1 VNAEATGTV
10 ARVVRLLQHLAEVD
24 GDVSIKEMSARLSL
38 PPSTVHRLLNL
49 LVDDGIVER
58 SASRHVYRP
67 GLELIRIASLIASKT
82 RIADI
87 ALPVMRAVVEA
98 CDEVCMLVLYLPAAR
113 RVMVASSV
121 DSSNP
126 LRYQVERF
134 VPHSLLWGATG
145 RSTLAFLPPDVIDQ
159 AIAENDP
166 SPASGAPLPPRAEF
180 LAELAA
186 IRARG
191 YVLTQGQKI
200 GGAVG
205 IGVPIFNADGSV
217 LGGLCIT
224 VPKVRFQPSS
234 EQALAALLLKHVA
247 TLNTTLGHVAPL
259 RALRA

>member
-1 VNAEATGTV
+1 
-10 ARVVRLLQHLAEVD
+10 
-24 GDVSIKEMSARLSL
+24 
-38 PPSTVHRLLNL
+38 
-49 LVDDGIVER
+49 VDDGIVER

-145 RSTLAFLPPDVIDQ
+145 RSTLAFLPPEIIDR
-159 AIAENDP
+159 AIEENE
-166 SPASGAPLPPRAEF
+166 PAPGSGERLPPRKKF

-186 IRARG
+186 IREQG
-191 YVLTQGQKI
+191 YAISQGQKI
-200 GGAVG
+200 EGAVG
-205 IGVPIFNADGSV
+205 IGAPIFNAEGNV
-217 LGGLCIT
+217 LGSLCIT
-224 VPKVRFQPSS
+224 IPKVRFKPSS
-234 EQALAALLLKHVA
+234 EGVLAALLLKQVA
-247 TLNTTLGHVAPL
+247 TLSAALGHAS
-259 RALRA
+259 ALGKVSA